1 MDLRTWFREIRV
13 EPEDIEKRNFN
24 NKYGQF
30 ENLVMWIR
38 QCNARR
44 LSIAYESHPFMFFWC
59 FHGCI
64 LGWLVDIQGRWRTK
78 AREWY

>member
-30 ENLVMWIR
+30 ENLVM
-38 QCNARR
+38 
-44 LSIAYESHPFMFFWC
+44 
-59 FHGCI
+59 
-64 LGWLVDIQGRWRTK
+64 
-78 AREWY
+78 